1 MIEQTIF
8 YIFSALLLMSAGLMI
23 TVRNPV
29 FAALFLI
36 LAFFASSAVWI
47 LLEAEFLAIT
57 LVLVYVGAVMVL
69 FMFVVMM
76 LDIDLSA
83 LREGFARYL
92 PIGVTV
98 AILMALSMVL
108 VINAGEFGLASDV
121 IQRHSADYSNTKEL
135 GKTLYTSYL
144 YPFEIAGAILLVA
157 IIAAI
162 SLTMRTPRSSKAQ
175 NPSHQVSV
183 KSTDRL
189 RIVKM
194 KVEKAGD
201 DTDEL
206 LVEEDLE
213 EEPENSESSE
223 DPALTKGSS

>member
-1 MIEQTIF
+1 MIEQTVF

-36 LAFFASSAVWI
+36 LAFFSSSAIWL

-76 LDIDLSA
+76 LDINLTA
-83 LREGFARYL
+83 MREGFAKYL
-92 PIGVTV
+92 PIGGLV
-98 AILMALSMVL
+98 AILMALSMGL
-108 VINAGEFGLASDV
+108 VINAGEFWLVSDS
-121 IQRHSADYSNTKEL
+121 IQRHSADYSNTAEL
-135 GKTLYTSYL
+135 GMTLYTHYL

-162 SLTMRTPRSSKAQ
+162 ALTMRGPRSSKAQ
-175 NPSHQVSV
+175 KPGDQVAV

-194 KVEKAGD
+194 KVEKLD
-201 DTDEL
+201 P
-206 LVEEDLE
+206 
-213 EEPENSESSE
+213 EPEQKAADEES
-223 DPALTKGSS
+223 T